1 MKISKRLFINKNII
15 NVLFIIKKLFY
26 IFDFVK
32 SNIWLLGLF
41 ITNPFKIPLLLL
53 CYSATRW

>member
-15 NVLFIIKKLFY
+15 NVLFIIKKLFC

-41 ITNPFKIPLLLL
+41 ITHPFKIPLLL